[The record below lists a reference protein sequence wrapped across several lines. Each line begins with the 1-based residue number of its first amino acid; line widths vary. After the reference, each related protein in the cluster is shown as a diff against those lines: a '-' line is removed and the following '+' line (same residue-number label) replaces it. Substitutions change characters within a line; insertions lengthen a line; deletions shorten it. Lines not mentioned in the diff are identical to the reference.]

1 MLLAPAMERATLSVF
16 VDESGRFQFPDAL
29 SRFYILTLVLH
40 DQRMDIGELVSAFDR
55 DMYNL
60 GIVSPSFHAGPIIR
74 QEKGFE
80 LMTWEL
86 RGRIFSRMLAFARKA
101 DFKYRCLHM
110 DKKFVASE
118 RQIVENLE
126 RQLQDF
132 VAEADGHI
140 RLFDNVKVYY
150 DSGQATVTNMLH
162 RVFDGLQGVGV
173 EFAQKVRPEN
183 YKLFQVADLMCTLR
197 LITLKI
203 ETGLGMSR
211 SEHLFF
217 GGPRNFLRNIVRPL
231 RLKKI

>member
-1 MLLAPAMERATLSVF
+1 MLLMSVMERATLSVF
-16 VDESGRFQFPDAL
+16 VDESGRFQFPDIL

-86 RGRIFSRMLAFARKA
+86 RGKIFSRMLAFARKA
-101 DFKYRCLHM
+101 DFKYRCLHV

-118 RQIVENLE
+118 RQIAEDLE

-132 VAEADGHI
+132 TSQTFDTV
-140 RLFDNVKVYY
+140 RLFDNVKIYY
-150 DSGQATVTNMLH
+150 DSGQATVTNLLH
-162 RVFDGLQGVGV
+162 GAFAKLNGVSV

-197 LITLKI
+197 LISLKI
-203 ETGLGMSR
+203 ETGVGMSK
-211 SEHLFF
+211 SERLFF
-217 GGPRNFLRNIVRPL
+217 GGPRNFLRNVARPL
-231 RLKKI
+231 RGKRI

>member
-1 MLLAPAMERATLSVF
+1 MLLASVMERATLSVF

-40 DQRMDIGELVSAFDR
+40 DQRLDIGKLVSVFDR

-86 RGRIFSRMLAFARKA
+86 RGKIFSRMLAFARKA
-101 DFKYRCLHM
+101 DFKYRCLHV
-110 DKKFVASE
+110 DKKFISSGHQMTE
-118 RQIVENLE
+118 DLE
-126 RQLQDF
+126 RQLRGFITETVDVF
-132 VAEADGHI
+132 H
-140 RLFDNVKVYY
+140 LFNNVKIYY
-150 DSGQATVTNMLH
+150 DSGQAMVTNMLH
-162 RVFDGLQGVGV
+162 SVFDGRQDISV

-197 LITLKI
+197 LISLKI
-203 ETGLGMSR
+203 ETGIGMSK
-211 SEHLFF
+211 SERMFF
-217 GGPRNFLRNIVRPL
+217 GGPRNYLRNVARPL
-231 RLKKI
+231 RNKEI

>member
-1 MLLAPAMERATLSVF
+1 MERATLSVF
-16 VDESGRFQFPDAL
+16 VDESGRFQFPDTL

-60 GIVSPSFHAGPIIR
+60 GIVSPSFRAGPIIR

-101 DFKYRCLHM
+101 DFKYRCLHV

-150 DSGQATVTNMLH
+150 DSGQATVTNMKGQTASPSGWRLR
-162 RVFDGLQGVGV
+162 RVSSGTV
-173 EFAQKVRPEN
+173 
-183 YKLFQVADLMCTLR
+183 
-197 LITLKI
+197 
-203 ETGLGMSR
+203 
-211 SEHLFF
+211 
-217 GGPRNFLRNIVRPL
+217 
-231 RLKKI
+231 